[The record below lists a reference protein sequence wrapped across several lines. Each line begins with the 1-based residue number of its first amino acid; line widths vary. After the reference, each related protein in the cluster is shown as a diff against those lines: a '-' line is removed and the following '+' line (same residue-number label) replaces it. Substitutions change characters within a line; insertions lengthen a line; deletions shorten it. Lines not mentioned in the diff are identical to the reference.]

1 MCYLLMKEI
10 KNTQT
15 NSLVSFLPNLGL
27 KKKKKLILSNDCLK
41 SAH

>member
-1 MCYLLMKEI
+1 MKEI

-15 NSLVSFLPNLGL
+15 NSLVSFFPNLGL
-27 KKKKKLILSNDCLK
+27 KKKKKKKLILSNDCLK